1 MKVAEI
7 EYEIRE
13 KVETLIFAK
22 MTEEGKFETT
32 QEEIL
37 HEVYTLWGEHAELLA
52 LTILRELEED
62 W

>member
-7 EYEIRE
+7 EHEIRE

-22 MTEEGKFETT
+22 MTEEGKFEVT

-37 HEVYTLWGEHAELLA
+37 HEVYTLWGEYAELLA